1 MERKRV
7 LSFRIEESKYKNL
20 VEYVRKNNL
29 RLSSVIRA
37 AVSKY
42 LSDKGVVKCRY

>member
-42 LSDKGVVKCRY
+42 LSDRGVIRCQ